1 MDNGRRK
8 YVITRGTEK
17 SSKASIWNEVFPIT
31 LVSKQALLIR
41 VHPEQTLPAL
51 MLTNL
56 PHCPPTTSCCVTWS
70 PSLATRLTQTR

>member
-17 SSKASIWNEVFPIT
+17 SSTASIWNEVFPVT

-56 PHCPPTTSCCVTWS
+56 PHGPQRPRVALPGHLLW
-70 PSLATRLTQTR
+70 RRV